1 MDNVTFHCAASGK
14 PEPTITWTRNGQN
27 VGSGEYLSITAQTNL
42 DGSLYKCTAYNG
54 VGQPAS
60 ATAYLTVLGMVL
72 IIACKL
78 QMYLYCRPKTI
89 RISNYTRNTI
99 FADVPSP
106 WSIEGLFG
114 GYLFCV
120 CRANWALES
129 CVGLLRFCSAYQMV
143 ATCK

>member
-14 PEPTITWTRNGQN
+14 PEPTITWTRDGEN

-78 QMYLYCRPKTI
+78 QMHLYRRPKTI
-89 RISNYTRNTI
+89 RISNILVSSALLCIVSSLINRINGTI
-99 FADVPSP
+99 
-106 WSIEGLFG
+106 I
-114 GYLFCV
+114 
-120 CRANWALES
+120 
-129 CVGLLRFCSAYQMV
+129 
-143 ATCK
+143 